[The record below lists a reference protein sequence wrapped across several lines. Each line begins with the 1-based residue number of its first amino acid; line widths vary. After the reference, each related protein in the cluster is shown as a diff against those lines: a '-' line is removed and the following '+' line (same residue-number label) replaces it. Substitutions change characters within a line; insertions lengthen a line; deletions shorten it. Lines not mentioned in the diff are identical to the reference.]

1 LPVPTNIA
9 LKEIIN
15 SKNENSVIAGMNI
28 AFLAP
33 EFLPNWGGAG
43 TYAIEMV
50 NYLSKKNHDVHVI
63 TLERNIAGSPVHY
76 TEDEILDFFDDRIH
90 LHTISSAT
98 DTFLYNAGFQY
109 AVFKKLPAIC
119 RTEDIDI
126 VHGDMPHMSDILVKC
141 FRFPIPIVTTVHTLI
156 EGHRDGIL
164 ASGLNFS
171 DMEIS
176 EKYTLAIFPFLKLVQ
191 NLYLKKTNHIITV
204 SNWMKRYLEKSYPG
218 NRDISMIYN
227 GVDHKKFY
235 PDNRSRS
242 FSDLDSIEGS
252 IVLFSSRFTVA
263 KGLNYLIQAM
273 PEIIRGHDDIH
284 FVFCGAGSVEP
295 WVNMLNRLGVNK
307 RYYSFLGYIDYSALP
322 SVYAKCSIYV
332 APTLH
337 ENFPI
342 RVLEAMSSGR
352 PVVASRIYGIPEMID
367 QGKNGLLIRP
377 GQPEEISE
385 AIRFLLDNPGVS
397 EQMGRN
403 ARETVLLKFTWEKA
417 GQETEQIYEQILS
430 LNGR

>member
-1 LPVPTNIA
+1 
-9 LKEIIN
+9 
-15 SKNENSVIAGMNI
+15 
-28 AFLAP
+28 
-33 EFLPNWGGAG
+33 
-43 TYAIEMV
+43 
-50 NYLSKKNHDVHVI
+50 
-63 TLERNIAGSPVHY
+63 
-76 TEDEILDFFDDRIH
+76 
-90 LHTISSAT
+90 
-98 DTFLYNAGFQY
+98 
-109 AVFKKLPAIC
+109 
-119 RTEDIDI
+119 
-126 VHGDMPHMSDILVKC
+126 MSDLLVKC
-141 FRFPIPIVTTVHTLI
+141 SRFPVPIVTTVHTLI

-235 PDNRSRS
+235 PDNRSRA